1 MEWRLNMLRGL
12 WYPFAALGKYTA
24 NLVFVLSL
32 LTLISVFLV
41 RLPDS
46 YRCIQLTTGNVS
58 NSDYMGFL
66 DMVSA
71 RYQVD
76 RQPDI
81 PLYNV
86 TSPDSKWSILLVKQ
100 GSIPN
105 LYTYYLQSTAD
116 RSRRVLRES
125 VVGKIS
131 PNFFPPSPGV
141 NFSWSPDSQFVV
153 YLWESQDGQTYLSL
167 ARIDGMEQQT
177 VPFTRLDSHQV
188 QLSDTFIQEWSGD
201 QHYLSIMEKAV
212 TGFRVSVWNV
222 SNLQRVSSA
231 FDDRIL
237 SQGLWLRR
245 ENHYAGITLS
255 RSQELEPVQLVLY
268 APAQAAEIAVID
280 LPNQVVRLLNV
291 SPDGLHL
298 ALTSVIDDCDA
309 KECEKRWQHELFDY
323 NGMRLSSA
331 LLGSVLAPTDTRTP
345 ALYMGTGIVYSAEQI
360 NALWSADSQ
369 AWIFLQKGE
378 AGDDL
383 VRLDLTSGQLKPIA
397 SNVVTDLFVELLP
410 ATRLWRYGFQSFE
423 PIPSLVKAD
432 HLLIPTQINDKIRV
446 ELLAIASGHRVTL
459 LEGAA
464 RLLTKRT
471 DGFGNM
477 VWNWDDTW
485 LVIPWTTAEDLP
497 QTRLT
502 AARTDGSQVDTV
514 ALGFKNLASVTWIE
528 QNWIGYLVGE
538 DEAAIEVFNVET
550 HASHQVV
557 DKLINP
563 GYWYVQ
569 LVLQTAFATVTLS
582 TNTGDQDIWLVSLD
596 GTVRRHF

>member
-1 MEWRLNMLRGL
+1 MLKCL

-24 NLVFVLSL
+24 NLVFILSL

-46 YRCIQLTTGNVS
+46 YHCLQLSTSNVS

-66 DMVSA
+66 DLVSG

-86 TSPDSKWSILLVKQ
+86 TSPNSKWNILLVKQ
-100 GSIPN
+100 GAMPD
-105 LYTYYLQSTAD
+105 LYTYYLQSIED
-116 RSRRVLRES
+116 RSRIVLQES

-131 PNFFPPSPGV
+131 ANFFPPSPGV
-141 NFSWSPDSQFVV
+141 NFSWSPDSQFVA
-153 YLWESQDGQTYLSL
+153 YLWKNQDGQTYLSVV
-167 ARIDGMEQQT
+167 RIDGMEQQT

-188 QLSDTFIQEWSGD
+188 LLSDTFIQEWSGD
-201 QHYLSIMEKAV
+201 QHYLSIVEKAV

-222 SNLQRVSSA
+222 SDLQRVASA

-237 SQGLWLRR
+237 SQGLWLRGD
-245 ENHYAGITLS
+245 NYYAGVTLS
-255 RSQELEPVQLVLY
+255 RSQELEPVELVLY
-268 APAQAAEIAVID
+268 APAQAAATAVID

-345 ALYMGTGIVYSAEQI
+345 SLYMGTGIVYSAEQI

-369 AWIFLQKGE
+369 AWIFLQKGDS
-378 AGDDL
+378 GDDL
-383 VRLDLTSGQLKPIA
+383 VRLDLTSGQLKQIA
-397 SNVVTDLFVELLP
+397 SNVVTTLFVELLP
-410 ATRLWRYGFQSFE
+410 ATRLWEYGFQSFE
-423 PIPSLVKAD
+423 PIPSLGKAD
-432 HLLIPTQINDKIRV
+432 YLLIPTQLNDKIQV
-446 ELLAIASGHRVTL
+446 ELLDISSGRRVTL
-459 LEGAA
+459 LEDAA
-464 RLLTKRT
+464 SLLTKRT

-477 VWNWDDTW
+477 VWNWDGTW

-502 AARTDGSQVDTV
+502 VARTDGSEVNTV
-514 ALGFKNLASVTWIE
+514 ALGFKALSSVNWIE

-538 DEAAIEVFNVET
+538 DEVAIEVSNVET
-550 HASHQVV
+550 LATHQVL
-557 DKLINP
+557 DGLIKP

-569 LVLQTAFATVTLS
+569 LVPQTEFATVTLG
-582 TNTGDQDIWLVSLD
+582 TTAGDQVIWLVSLD
-596 GTVRRHF
+596 GGVVVNF